1 MQENQSQSLNAN
13 FHKSFEEFLRN
24 FNDSEE
30 TINVSNINKF
40 GLSLNGFDLCVTEL
54 THSYFVDQSLK
65 EFDAKSNLQPQMEAF
80 PQSPKMCKPWKLEEK
95 SGDNFDLAMLR
106 LDEIIKLLSEKID
119 ATERI
124 IRHVKLSKNMI

>member
-30 TINVSNINKF
+30 TINVSCINKF

-54 THSYFVDQSLK
+54 THSYMVDPSFK
-65 EFDAKSNLQPQMEAF
+65 EFDAKSSLQTQMEAF
-80 PQSPKMCKPWKLEEK
+80 PQSPKMCKPWKLEEN
-95 SGDNFDLAMLR
+95 SGDNFDIAMLR
-106 LDEIIKLLSEKID
+106 LDEIIKLLNEKID

-124 IRHVKLSKNMI
+124 IQHVKSSKNIV

>member
-30 TINVSNINKF
+30 TISGINKF

-54 THSYFVDQSLK
+54 THSYFVENSFK
-65 EFDAKSNLQPQMEAF
+65 EFDEKSSLQTQMEPF
-80 PQSPKMCKPWKLEEK
+80 PQSPKMCKPWKLEEN
-95 SGDNFDLAMLR
+95 SGDNFDLAMLK
-106 LDEIIKLLSEKID
+106 LDEIIKLLNEKID

-124 IRHVKLSKNMI
+124 IRHVKLSKNII